1 MHCLGLA
8 SLQRTIARL
17 RSQILHLREGD
28 ANTSF
33 FHQHA
38 RYHKKKNFIPKFQ
51 VEGRCVTTQEEKHAA
66 VFYFY
71 EKLIGTAEQR
81 EFTLNLAALQLQQH
95 DLSSMEE
102 ALSEEEVWLT
112 IKDMPLDKAPDP
124 DGFTGRFYMSC
135 WQIIQ
140 GDVLATL

>member
-8 SLQRTIARL
+8 SLERTIARL